1 MNPMAEV
8 WLIAAREL
16 ARLRTKMFVISTL
29 VMMVI
34 VAGLLI
40 GMEALGGSP
49 TKVGFTDAATRGQV
63 AAVAE
68 SMKLDL
74 EPQDV
79 SSAEDGERLVREG
92 GLDAL
97 VLASPLRMVVKGE
110 PDDRLQA
117 ALSALA
123 QQSALNAE
131 LGRAGVDPARVNR
144 AVAGAA
150 VEVVSLEGTDE
161 LRERRMGLALGLAI
175 LLFIMLQAS
184 GILVAQGVV
193 EEKSSRVVELLLS
206 AVRPWRLMAG
216 KVLGLG
222 LLGLAQMGLIV
233 GAGVAAQVA
242 TGALDLPTGDLA
254 GTVVWSFAWF
264 IAGYTLYALLY
275 GAVAATVSRQEDIG
289 GVSAP
294 IQVLLMAGYFLSFM
308 MIPNDPDGTATRV
321 LSFIP
326 IFAPFF
332 MPVRAVFGAP
342 VWEQLVSLGV
352 TLAAVGVLVWAAGRI
367 YSNSVLRT
375 GGRVSLKEALR
386 AGG

>member
-1 MNPMAEV
+1 MAEV

-16 ARLRTKMFVISTL
+16 ARLRTRMFVVSTL

-40 GMEALGGSP
+40 GMKAMGGSP
-49 TKVGFTDAATRGQV
+49 TKVGFADAETRAQV
-63 AAVAE
+63 TAVAE
-68 SMKLDL
+68 AMKLDL
-74 EPQDV
+74 EPRDV
-79 SSAEDGERLVREG
+79 SAGDGERLVREG
-92 GLDAL
+92 DLDVL
-97 VLASPLRMVVKGE
+97 VLASPLRMVVKGD
-110 PDDRLQA
+110 PDDRVRA

-131 LGRAGVDPARVNR
+131 LDRAGVDPAQVNR
-144 AVAGAA
+144 AVAGAD

-206 AVRPWRLMAG
+206 AVRPWQLMAG

-242 TGALDLPTGDLA
+242 TGALELPTGDLT
-254 GTVVWSFAWF
+254 GTVVWSLAWF
-264 IAGYTLYALLY
+264 VAGYTLYALLY

-294 IQVLLMAGYFLSFM
+294 IQVLLMAGYFLSFV
-308 MIPNDPDGTATRV
+308 MIPNDPDGTLTRV
-321 LSFIP
+321 LSFVP
-326 IFAPFF
+326 LFAPFF

-352 TLAAVGVLVWAAGRI
+352 TLAAVGVLVWAAGRV
-367 YSNSVLRT
+367 YSHSVLRT